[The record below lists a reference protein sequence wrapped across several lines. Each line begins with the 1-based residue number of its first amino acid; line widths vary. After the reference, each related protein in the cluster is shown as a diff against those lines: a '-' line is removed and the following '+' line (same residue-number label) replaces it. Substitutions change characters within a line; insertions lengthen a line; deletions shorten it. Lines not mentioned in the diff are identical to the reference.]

1 MESVWKEVVTAYFS
15 TKSCFHTQHLE
26 NKLIPP
32 SEYVACKLWPL
43 KYEAKVLS
51 THLWMYYLCPSQ
63 FKTLWRIFIAEY
75 VSYMPHIF
83 NTTV

>member
-15 TKSCFHTQHLE
+15 TKSCFHRQHLE

-43 KYEAKVLS
+43 KYKAKVLS
-51 THLWMYYLCPSQ
+51 THSWM
-63 FKTLWRIFIAEY
+63 
-75 VSYMPHIF
+75 
-83 NTTV
+83 